1 MIELDFSKS
10 ADGLIPAIAQDYQT
24 GKVLMLGYMNREA
37 WEQTLK
43 TGIATYWTRSRKRL
57 WVKGESS
64 GNVQKIH
71 EILVDCDRD
80 TVLMKV
86 EQVGGAACHEGYP
99 SCFFRKV
106 TPDGELRVVEERVF
120 DPATV
125 YGTHAENGMKS

>member
-24 GKVLMLGYMNREA
+24 GEVLMLGYMNREA

-64 GNVQKIH
+64 GNIQKIH

-80 TVLMKV
+80 TVLLKV

-106 TPDGELRVVEERVF
+106 TPEGELRVIEERVF
-120 DPATV
+120 DPADV
-125 YGTHAENGMKS
+125 YGKHA

>member
-43 TGIATYWTRSRKRL
+43 TGVATYWTRSRKRL
-57 WVKGESS
+57 WIKGESS
-64 GNVQKIH
+64 GNIQKIH

-106 TPDGELRVVEERVF
+106 TPEGELRVIEERIF
-120 DPATV
+120 DPADV
-125 YGTHAENGMKS
+125 YGKHA